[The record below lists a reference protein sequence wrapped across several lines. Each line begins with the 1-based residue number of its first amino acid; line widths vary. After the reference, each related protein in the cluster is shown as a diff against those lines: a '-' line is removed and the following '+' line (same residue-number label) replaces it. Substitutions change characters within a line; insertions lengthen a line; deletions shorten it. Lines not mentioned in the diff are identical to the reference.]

1 MTIRFSALFDE
12 NYCEIN
18 SCINIRNLFEIYI
31 KFREIRDVQADN
43 GTMKKIFLTGS
54 SRNYRNTFS
63 KNGSIVSLQKNG
75 TGNIR
80 TDMESAGNRSVYL
93 YYPGPARITNRYR
106 KELRYE
112 K

>member
-12 NYCEIN
+12 KYCEIN

-63 KNGSIVSLQKNG
+63 KTVPLSACRKTVQGISGRTWNLRE
-75 TGNIR
+75 TDLFTYTIR
-80 TDMESAGNRSVYL
+80 A
-93 YYPGPARITNRYR
+93 PHA
-106 KELRYE
+106 
-112 K
+112 